1 MRKETLEEVNNMS
14 WFQIIKSRWE
24 LEASEN
30 DERRVGE
37 SRLKESRIW
46 EDMENPEEMKNF
58 ILNEQISDRIQ
69 WGEGNRSIDRYSDL
83 IHLELKDKT
92 YVGFDK
98 FITDFKKLLGP
109 TWKYQGRDREEK
121 GISNQIYWAII
132 EITNAVTQSRI
143 DYKRKHTDSK
153 SHDKDKNKEIIRMKL
168 LEIIKEHCNHHFYN
182 KIRSTVYP
190 YQKLFW

>member
-37 SRLKESRIW
+37 SRLEESRIW

-83 IHLELKDKT
+83 IHLELK
-92 YVGFDK
+92 YNSFEVG
-98 FITDFKKLLGP
+98 
-109 TWKYQGRDREEK
+109 Y
-121 GISNQIYWAII
+121 
-132 EITNAVTQSRI
+132 
-143 DYKRKHTDSK
+143 
-153 SHDKDKNKEIIRMKL
+153 
-168 LEIIKEHCNHHFYN
+168 
-182 KIRSTVYP
+182 
-190 YQKLFW
+190 